1 MRSFIK
7 KIIILLK
14 RIFTIP
20 SCIFSL
26 LIGVCSASTFALFS
40 NSKDAKLDYFASLMT
55 QLSSYSNTEYGL
67 IMDIEMGGD
76 LGRLDVDAACHWCR
90 NYSRYFFSNG
100 AQVIRTIYD
109 ANLHPYVRVN
119 DFFDSTPSL
128 LISPIF
134 STHLNPNGV
143 PTHDFYEVHF
153 MFEELDMDFSGF
165 DNFCCIRQS
174 DADFLISKY
183 PEKYSSYED
192 LIGEPLGLEFI
203 RDGSRNPLSWKISN
217 IILEEEGSYD
227 HIFYDSFGS
236 YILCYYY
243 LPDLD
248 GLVIN
253 CELGSS
259 IQGSKQ
265 LITDLLNQYPLS
277 ENYYSLTNLSDE
289 TPSNIHQLFMD
300 SLSQIVISPSIYAW
314 WIVLVCLIY
323 TVSIIVGI
331 ILSKKYA
338 GDMTLSFI
346 SATLSYF
353 IVYEIL
359 WAITHLNTTA
369 VPLFSLTAIITTIVA
384 LIISNLFVTFTAIE
398 NPSAVKRI
406 GRKI

>member
-67 IMDIEMGGD
+67 IMDIEMGGN

-192 LIGEPLGLEFI
+192 LIGEPLGLEA
-203 RDGSRNPLSWKISN
+203 
-217 IILEEEGSYD
+217 
-227 HIFYDSFGS
+227 
-236 YILCYYY
+236 
-243 LPDLD
+243 
-248 GLVIN
+248 
-253 CELGSS
+253 
-259 IQGSKQ
+259 GSKAE
-265 LITDLLNQYPLS
+265 LMVVLAHAGRTKSVIVCNGYKDREYIRMALNGEKIGHKVYIVIEKLS
-277 ENYYSLTNLSDE
+277 ELRL
-289 TPSNIHQLFMD
+289 
-300 SLSQIVISPSIYAW
+300 
-314 WIVLVCLIY
+314 
-323 TVSIIVGI
+323 
-331 ILSKKYA
+331 
-338 GDMTLSFI
+338 
-346 SATLSYF
+346 
-353 IVYEIL
+353 
-359 WAITHLNTTA
+359 
-369 VPLFSLTAIITTIVA
+369 
-384 LIISNLFVTFTAIE
+384 AIE
-398 NPSAVKRI
+398 EAAKA
-406 GRKI
+406 GKF